1 MIPWCTMACNAHTE
15 HGPGTGI
22 WDTLSTGATWHIP
35 KNVSP
40 RATNSA
46 LNGLLLL
53 RQLKIITAMVLL
65 STLDSR
71 NREVLT
77 NTWIICKSLRHL
89 VCCCWPPPL
98 QKAEALFPQSL
109 LLCMTTPFLKLCS
122 LHPQKSSVLSLE
134 ISIISTKP
142 HILTTNQCGKLLQH
156 KIKK

>member
-109 LLCMTTPFLKLCS
+109 P
-122 LHPQKSSVLSLE
+122 LHDDTIPQTLFPTSTE
-134 ISIISTKP
+134 IISFESRNFHYFHKTPHSHHKP
-142 HILTTNQCGKLLQH
+142 MWKAPPTQD
-156 KIKK
+156 